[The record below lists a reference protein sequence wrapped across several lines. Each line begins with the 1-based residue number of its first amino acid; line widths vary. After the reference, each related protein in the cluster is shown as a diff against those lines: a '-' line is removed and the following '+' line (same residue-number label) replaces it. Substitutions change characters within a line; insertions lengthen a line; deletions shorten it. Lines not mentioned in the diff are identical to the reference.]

1 MSYRERD
8 IKHEAGR
15 YWVLDT
21 GKAYAVMVQ
30 GVTHSTSESAY
41 PRDPDGLSI
50 AVARCNYLAATKG
63 PTSASTAI

>member
-21 GKAYAVMVQ
+21 GTAYAVMVQ
-30 GVTHSTSESAY
+30 GVTHSASESAY

-50 AVARCNYLAATKG
+50 AIARCNYLAANR
-63 PTSASTAI
+63 P